1 MQQLKTHKCMVS
13 LVLFFSL
20 MLFSFQVQAAENEFR
35 FGTEKVAL
43 QEGSYLVS
51 VYLKSSVHLDT
62 DSAMKDG
69 VEKYGLLTVKNT
81 GEVSMEI
88 TLRKAS
94 IGTTDVYIEQPAIYQ
109 TNATSGATVPA
120 KVISWQKNAN
130 NQEVPERISFSIPSD
145 TYSANGVFLS
155 VYIDAIQNNVN
166 SFLYIDYSS
175 AKLTTDSSLD
185 YTKTGSAEQTHY
197 GYGVD
202 VSVTVSD
209 GRISNVD
216 ITGRDFTGA
225 YIEEN
230 QRRLNMAIEGM
241 KDKFNGIADKDDT
254 AINQLDAVSGATG
267 SSRTIRKAVLNA
279 LELDSQPQEN
289 NPEPPDTIPSKG
301 TYSVKISNTT
311 DVVDYSLLSEN
322 ISDAR
327 LTVADD
333 SSMLLTYE
341 MESGRPAEPVYVL
354 DFNGYYKDNDISSP
368 YNYTKKGVSLKNET
382 KDGFSVVKEVSMP
395 LSGLSAN
402 YYTNNYLYAPILK
415 NIAFGSISG
424 IPIRVGKFDIMST
437 ITVYWDTLQKIDDD
451 SDDNTGS
458 SQNKP
463 DTDVSKDSGGK
474 LSGGNSDI
482 TFIGA
487 SLQKGQRYR
496 YGKNVYEITSV
507 GKTNTVQLDKVSAK
521 TKKVTIPSTIEING
535 QTCKVTSIGKK
546 AFYKKKRLR
555 SIIIPESVQTVGANA
570 FRGCK
575 NLKKVT
581 IRSSRLKIGKNA
593 FSSINKNAVFK
604 INKKLK
610 KKQEKS
616 LITAIKKSGVSK
628 NIKIRR

>member
-267 SSRTIRKAVLNA
+267 SSGTIRKAVLNA

-333 SSMLLTYE
+333 SSMSLTYE
-341 MESGRPAEPVYVL
+341 MASGKPAEPVYVL
-354 DFNGYYKDNDISSP
+354 DFNGYYKDNNISSP
-368 YNYTKKGVSLKNET
+368 YNYTKKGVSLKKET

-395 LSGLSAN
+395 LSGLSVN
-402 YYTNNYLYAPILK
+402 YYTN
-415 NIAFGSISG
+415 
-424 IPIRVGKFDIMST
+424 
-437 ITVYWDTLQKIDDD
+437 KI
-451 SDDNTGS
+451 
-458 SQNKP
+458 
-463 DTDVSKDSGGK
+463 
-474 LSGGNSDI
+474 I
-482 TFIGA
+482 
-487 SLQKGQRYR
+487 
-496 YGKNVYEITSV
+496 
-507 GKTNTVQLDKVSAK
+507 
-521 TKKVTIPSTIEING
+521 
-535 QTCKVTSIGKK
+535 CM
-546 AFYKKKRLR
+546 RL
-555 SIIIPESVQTVGANA
+555 
-570 FRGCK
+570 F
-575 NLKKVT
+575 
-581 IRSSRLKIGKNA
+581 
-593 FSSINKNAVFK
+593 
-604 INKKLK
+604 
-610 KKQEKS
+610 
-616 LITAIKKSGVSK
+616 
-628 NIKIRR
+628 